1 MRITSLLS
9 LAVLAALVLAGC
21 AGPGSPPPAST
32 GVAARH
38 SAISIDPAKRGEVAM
53 VALSQLDAPYRYG
66 GGHPQQGF
74 DCSGLV
80 AYVMNAAADL
90 RLPHNSAQIAQLAR
104 PVSKRTLD
112 PGDLVFFNTLNRP
125 YSHVGVYIGEGRFV
139 NAPSSGGRVRID
151 SLANPYF
158 AQRFDGARTL
168 FAE

>member
-1 MRITSLLS
+1 MRITVLS
-9 LAVLAALVLAGC
+9 SLAALAALALAGC
-21 AGPGSPPPAST
+21 AGPGPSTPAST
-32 GVAARH
+32 GVAAH
-38 SAISIDPAKRGEVAM
+38 PSAISVDPAKRGEVAM
-53 VALSQLDAPYRYG
+53 AALSLLDTPYRYG

-90 RLPHNSAQIAQLAR
+90 QLPHNSAQIARLAR
-104 PVSKRTLD
+104 PVSQRTLN

-158 AQRFDGARTL
+158 ATRFEGARTL